1 LNHGRILWYGALSG
15 LGNGFLK
22 RLLAIFVSFLLLGLT
37 TAVQAQSFETKAK
50 QAFMIDA
57 ETGTVLFEKEADALI
72 PPASLAKLMTMEVV
86 FHAIKSGARS
96 LEDTFTISENAWR
109 TGGASSGGSTMFAK
123 LDSVIRLEDLIRGV
137 VIQSANDAS
146 IAIAEGFAGTEA
158 SFADV
163 MTQRAREIGLTKSVF
178 KTSTGLP
185 NPEQKVTVRELAM
198 LAKHIWKNYPEF
210 YKYYSER
217 EFTWNKITQRNRNP
231 LLAMDIGADGMK
243 TGFTEESGY
252 AIVGSVD
259 RGGRRVFLAMSGL
272 ESDRARAEEA
282 RKMLDWGA
290 TAFSS
295 LPLYKEGESVGAASV
310 YGGTA
315 SGVNV
320 GAKGPVSIL
329 IPTVNKDRLKA
340 RVVYSGPVV
349 APIEK
354 GQEIGVLRVYTGD
367 AVTQETPVFAL
378 EDVPVGTLW
387 DRATGALTELATGWI
402 RKL

>member
-1 LNHGRILWYGALSG
+1 MQ
-15 LGNGFLK
+15 
-22 RLLAIFVSFLLLGLT
+22 RLTLAVFSIFLLCVALP
-37 TAVQAQSFETKAK
+37 AQAQLFETKAK

-57 ETGTVLFEKEADALI
+57 ATGTILFEKDADVLI

-86 FHAIKSGARS
+86 FNAIKSGSRS

-123 LDSVIRLEDLIRGV
+123 LDSVIRLEDLIRAV

-158 SFADV
+158 SFANV
-163 MTQRAREIGLTKSVF
+163 MTTRAREIGLPKSVF
-178 KTSTGLP
+178 KTATGLP
-185 NPEQKVTVRELAM
+185 DPEQKVTVRELA
-198 LAKHIWKNYPEF
+198 LLGKHIWATYPDF
-210 YKYYSER
+210 YKYYAEID
-217 EFTWNKITQRNRNP
+217 FTWNKIKQRNRNP

-272 ESDRARAEEA
+272 ESERARSEES

-290 TAFSS
+290 SAFSTI
-295 LPLYKEGESVGAASV
+295 PLYGDNESIGFASV
-310 YGGTA
+310 YGG
-315 SGVNV
+315 SQGGVSV

-329 IPTVNKDRLKA
+329 IPSANKDRLKA
-340 RVVYSGPVV
+340 RVVYNGPIL

-354 GQEIGVLRVYTGD
+354 GQQIGFLKVYNED
-367 AVTQETPVFAL
+367 AILQETPVFAL
-378 EDVPVGTLW
+378 EDVPIGTLS
-387 DRATGALTELATGWI
+387 DRALGALGELATGWI

>member
-1 LNHGRILWYGALSG
+1 MIVNFADKARY
-15 LGNGFLK
+15 
-22 RLLAIFVSFLLLGLT
+22 FVAAFLLLALT
-37 TAVQAQSFETKAK
+37 TAAHAQLFETKAK

-57 ETGTVLFEKEADALI
+57 DSGSVLFEKDADALI

-86 FHAIKSGARS
+86 FHSIKSGARS
-96 LEDTFTISENAWR
+96 LEDTFNISENAWR
-109 TGGASSGGSTMFAK
+109 RGGASSGGSTMFAK
-123 LDSVIRLEDLIRGV
+123 LDSVIRLEDLIRAV

-146 IAIAEGFAGTEA
+146 IAIAEGFAGSEDN
-158 SFADV
+158 FAKV
-163 MTQRAREIGLTKSVF
+163 MTERARELGLSKSVF

-185 NPEQKVTVRELAM
+185 DPAQKVTVRELAV
-198 LAKHIWKNYPEF
+198 LAKHIWKTYPEF

-217 EFTWNKITQRNRNP
+217 DFTWNKITQRNRNP

-272 ESDRARAEEA
+272 ENERARSEEA

-295 LPLYKEGESVGAASV
+295 IPLYAENESMGLASV
-310 YGGTA
+310 YGGA
-315 SGVNV
+315 SGTVSV
-320 GAKGPVSIL
+320 GSNANVSIL
-329 IPTVNKDRLKA
+329 IPTANKDRLKA
-340 RVVYSGPVV
+340 RVVYNGPIT

-354 GQEIGVLRVYTGD
+354 GQQIGSLKVFNGEAIL
-367 AVTQETPVFAL
+367 QETPVYAL
-378 EDVPVGTLW
+378 EDVPVGSLF
-387 DRATGALTELATGWI
+387 DRALGAVTELATGWI
-402 RKL
+402 RTL